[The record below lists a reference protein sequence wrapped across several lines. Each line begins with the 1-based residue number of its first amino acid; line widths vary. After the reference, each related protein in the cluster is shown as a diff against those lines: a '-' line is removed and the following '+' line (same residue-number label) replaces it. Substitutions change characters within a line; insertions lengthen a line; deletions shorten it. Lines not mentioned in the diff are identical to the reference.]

1 MPGIADP
8 SRTSARRQ
16 RPRLIRS
23 WVILLLWLCAPLASA
38 QDWDYRVRPGDTLWD
53 LAGKHLRTE
62 VSWEQ
67 LQAHN
72 QIRDPLALAPGSRLQ
87 IPLAWLRQQPAKA
100 KVIAV
105 HGAAHL
111 LRPGE
116 STVSA
121 VAAGQELSIGSRLR
135 TAKDASLSLE
145 FADGS
150 RLMLAGDSELVL
162 DHMTRHGK
170 SGMVDTRV
178 RLPRGR
184 VTNSVEPVR
193 GRAPGFIV
201 ETPNASSSV
210 RGTRFRVDA
219 SAEGTDTEVVEGTVA
234 VKTGHHQTLLRK
246 GQGTSADAGNAGPL
260 KVVRLLPAPQLLD
273 LPPTLNGARAQVRWQ
288 PLPGAVQYR
297 LEIDRGPRFD
307 TLVADLLSVSPEASL
322 PLLAEGRYHLRLRAI
337 DAQGLEGE
345 DVLASFQSEL
355 LPEPPY
361 AIAPRHGGVVREPR
375 GEFRWTAA
383 TEAGGY
389 RFELADDPAFEQPLL
404 AVSADSAAPLRL
416 PQALSPGQYY
426 WRIASNGKDGRHGPF
441 SDAMGFSLQP
451 LPESG
456 PIKADAGAGGHT
468 FRWRQGEP
476 GQRYRFQMSRSPDFA
491 HLAVDQVV
499 DQAEVTLPKMRRG
512 TWYLRA
518 QAIGSEGYEAPFPSA
533 QQVRIP
539 CQACKIGAAA
549 LLLGLLAL

>member
-8 SRTSARRQ
+8 SRKNARKQ
-16 RPRLIRS
+16 RPHRVRS
-23 WVILLLWLCAPLASA
+23 WVILVLWLCTPLAYA

-53 LAGKHLRTE
+53 LAGKHLKAE

-72 QIRDPLALAPGSRLQ
+72 QIRDPLALAPGSRLH
-87 IPLAWLRQQPAKA
+87 IPLTWLRQQPAKA

-105 HGAAHL
+105 HGAAKL

-116 STVSA
+116 STGSA
-121 VAAGQELSIGSRLR
+121 VTQGQELPIGTRLR
-135 TAKDASLSLE
+135 TARDASLSLE

-193 GRAPGFIV
+193 GRIPGFIV

-219 SAEGTDTEVVEGTVA
+219 TAKGTDTEVVEGTVA
-234 VKTGHHQTLLRK
+234 VKAGHRQALLRK
-246 GQGTSADAGNAGPL
+246 GQGTSAEAGRGAPL
-260 KVVRLLPAPQLLD
+260 KVVRLLPPPRLLD
-273 LPPTLNGARAQVRWQ
+273 LPATLNGARAQVRWH
-288 PLPGAVQYR
+288 PLPDAAQYR

-307 TLVADLLSVSPEASL
+307 TLVADLLSASTEASL
-322 PLLAEGRYHLRLRAI
+322 PVLADGRYHLRLRAI

-345 DVLASFQSEL
+345 DVLASFQSET

-361 AIAPRHGGVVREPR
+361 AIAPRHEAVVREPR

-383 TEAGGY
+383 TDAGSY
-389 RFELADDPAFEQPLL
+389 RFELAETATFEQPLL
-404 AVSADSAAPLRL
+404 ALSADSAAPLRL
-416 PQALSPGQYY
+416 PQPLPPGQYY
-426 WRIASNGKDGRHGPF
+426 WRIASNGEDGRLGPF
-441 SDAMGFSLQP
+441 SDAMGFLLLP

-456 PIKADAGAGGHT
+456 PIKADTGGRGHT

-491 HLAVDQVV
+491 HLAVDQIV
-499 DQAEVTLPKMRRG
+499 DQAEVTLPKIRRG

-518 QAIGSEGYEAPFPSA
+518 QAIGSEGYEAPFPPA

-539 CQACKIGAAA
+539 CQACKIGTAA